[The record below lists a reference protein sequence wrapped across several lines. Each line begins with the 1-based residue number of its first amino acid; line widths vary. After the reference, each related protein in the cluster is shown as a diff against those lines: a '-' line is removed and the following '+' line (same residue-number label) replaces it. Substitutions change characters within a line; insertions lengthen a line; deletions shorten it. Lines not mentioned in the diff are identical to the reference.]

1 MIKTY
6 TKYIVTTFIKSLLYV
21 FLSMTSLGFLINLL
35 TELDF
40 FKNIEVDSYFPIYLS
55 LLNTPT
61 ITFEMFT
68 FIFLIATQFFFI
80 KLFNNSEIKTFKYSG
95 LKNEKILKILATTT
109 FLIGLFIIAI
119 FYNFSSNLKNF
130 YLLQKSNYTQD
141 DKYLAVIT
149 KNGLWIKDYVNNNN
163 LIINANKIEKNFL
176 IDTFITE
183 FDSQFNILKN
193 IKSKSINI
201 ENLIWELN
209 EVEIFQN
216 NTKEKLS
223 TMTLNSNFNYQKIKS
238 LFSNL
243 SSLSFFELYELKN
256 NYKTL
261 NYSTTEVDIQ
271 IHKIISSPFYFVIVT
286 ILSSLIMFNSK
297 KFSGMFAKIAIGLF
311 LSVIIYYINNFFH
324 VLGNSEKIHFLISI
338 WAPII
343 ILSFIN
349 IIMLRNIN
357 EK

>member
-6 TKYIVTTFIKSLLYV
+6 TKYIVTIYIKSLLYV
-21 FLSMTSLGFLINLL
+21 FLVMTSLGFLINLL

-40 FKNIEVDSYFPIYLS
+40 FKNIEVDSYYPIYLS

-80 KLFNNSEIKTFKYSG
+80 KLSNNSEIKTFKYSG
-95 LKNEKILKILATTT
+95 LKNEQIITILATTT
-109 FLIGLFIIAI
+109 FLIGIFIIVI

-149 KNGLWIKDYVNNNN
+149 KNGLWIKDYVNDNY
-163 LIINANKIEKNFL
+163 LIINANKIEKNYL

-183 FDSQFNILKN
+183 FDNEFNIIKN
-193 IKSKSINI
+193 IKSKNINI

-216 NTKEKLS
+216 NSKEKLS
-223 TMTLNSNFNYQKIKS
+223 SITLNSNFNYHKIKS

-261 NYSTTEVDIQ
+261 NYSTTEVNIQ

-286 ILSSLIMFNSK
+286 ILSSLIMFKSK
-297 KFSGMFAKIAIGLF
+297 RFSGMFAKITIGLF

-324 VLGNSEKIHFLISI
+324 VLGNSEKIHFLISV
-338 WAPII
+338 WAPIV
-343 ILSFIN
+343 ILGFIN
-349 IIMLRNIN
+349 ITMLRNIN